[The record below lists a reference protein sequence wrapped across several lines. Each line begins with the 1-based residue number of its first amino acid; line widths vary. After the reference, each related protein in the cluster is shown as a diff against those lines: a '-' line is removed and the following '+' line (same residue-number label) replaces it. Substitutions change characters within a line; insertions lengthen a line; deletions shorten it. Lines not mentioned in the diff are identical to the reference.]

1 MHNFEINSIDDL
13 VANASFQQWILSN
26 DEKEGA
32 YWSRWIA
39 DNPEKLEWVA
49 AARSVIQVLAAN
61 TVALPPDEVAAAAAA
76 IQNKILQE
84 ESQHVPGFDLHS
96 GRRSRIN
103 SLPVRF
109 KWGIAA
115 SLLLAIFAG
124 TLIVQT
130 AKVKNARAYES
141 ILDKATKAGTTYRN
155 NSPGARR
162 IYLPDGSEVDLQTGS
177 SLIYMVEDAVARR
190 EIFLTGEAFFSVA
203 TDPSHPF
210 IVYTS
215 NIVTRV
221 LGTSFRIK
229 AVPGETVAS
238 ITVCTGKVS
247 VYKTASFTSQDA
259 AEGFV
264 LTPNQKAEYD
274 IKKEQISK
282 ALVESPQVTKK
293 DPGDFSFEGAP
304 VIQIFRE
311 LQDAYGISIVFDE
324 QTLST
329 CSVTAVLDDKNFY
342 GKLNTVCKIINAT
355 YEIIDGTIVISAKG
369 CKS

>member
-1 MHNFEINSIDDL
+1 MQNFEINSIDDL
-13 VANASFQQWILSN
+13 VANASFQHWILSN
-26 DEKEGA
+26 DETEGA

-61 TVALPPDEVAAAAAA
+61 TVALPPDEVVAAAAA
-76 IQNKILQE
+76 IQHKILLE
-84 ESQHVPGFDLHS
+84 ENQHVPGFDLHS
-96 GRRSRIN
+96 SRKSTY
-103 SLPVRF
+103 SLPVKF

-115 SLLLAIFAG
+115 SLLLAILAG
-124 TLIVQT
+124 TLIIQT
-130 AKVKNARAYES
+130 AKVKNVRAYES
-141 ILDKATKAGTTYRN
+141 ILDKAIKVGTTYRN

-162 IYLPDGSEVDLQTGS
+162 IYLPDGSEVDLQTGG
-177 SLIYMVEDAVARR
+177 SLIYMVENAVARR
-190 EIFLTGEAFFSVA
+190 EIFLTGEAFFDVA
-203 TDPSHPF
+203 SDPSRPF

-229 AVPGETVAS
+229 AVPDETVAS

-282 ALVESPQVTKK
+282 ALVEYPQVTKK
-293 DPGDFSFEGAP
+293 DAGDFSFEGAP
-304 VIQIFRE
+304 VIQIFRGLE
-311 LQDAYGISIVFDE
+311 DAYGISIVFDE
-324 QTLST
+324 QVLST

-342 GKLNTVCKIINAT
+342 GKLNTVCKIIDAT

-369 CKS
+369 CKQ